1 MITQI
6 LRAMKKTKIALLV
19 SMLALISRS
28 AMAQEAEKGLFET
41 LGEMDSSQL
50 TLLIIIMVVLGL
62 MVLLMILL
70 IYLTSFIVALLNKE
84 NPEMAKE
91 PSWWD
96 NFKEKFVTGKLKPIE
111 EEEEILLDHNY
122 DGIVE
127 LDNYMPPW
135 LKYVFYGTIL
145 FAVVYLVNNT
155 NVGFGKSPTEEYQAE
170 LAEEAIAAEE
180 RKALAL
186 ASIDETN
193 VALDQSQTM
202 LEMGGTIFQNN
213 CVACHASDGG
223 GGVGPNLTDKFW
235 LHGGSISDVFS
246 VIKYGVPEKGMI
258 PWQDQLS
265 PEEIQQVANFVLSL
279 EGTTPANPKEP
290 QGEEYVRETEGETGG
305 EETVSNSLQV
315 NG

>member
-1 MITQI
+1 
-6 LRAMKKTKIALLV
+6 MKKTKIALMV
-19 SMLALISRS
+19 SMLALITQS
-28 AMAQEAEKGLFET
+28 AMAQEAERGWMES

-70 IYLTSFIVALLNKE
+70 IYLASFIVNILNQE

-91 PSWWD
+91 PSWWE

-111 EEEEILLDHNY
+111 DEEEIQMDHSY

-127 LDNYMPPW
+127 LDNFMPPW
-135 LKYVFYGTIL
+135 LKYVFYGSIL

-186 ASIDETN
+186 ASIDESN
-193 VALDQSQTM
+193 VAFDQSQTV
-202 LEMGGTIFQNN
+202 LEIGGAIFQNN
-213 CVACHASDGG
+213 CVACHAADGG
-223 GGVGPNLTDKFW
+223 GGVGPNLTDVFW
-235 LHGGSISDVFS
+235 LHGGSISDVFT

-279 EGTTPANPKEP
+279 EGTTPSNPKEP
-290 QGEEYVRETEGETGG
+290 QGEEYVRETDGETGG
-305 EETVSNSLQV
+305 EETVSDSVQV